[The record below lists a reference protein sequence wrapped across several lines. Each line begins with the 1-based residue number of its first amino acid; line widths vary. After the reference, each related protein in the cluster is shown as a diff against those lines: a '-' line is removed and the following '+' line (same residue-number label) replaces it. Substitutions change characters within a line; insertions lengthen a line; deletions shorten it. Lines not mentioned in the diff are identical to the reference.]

1 MDQVRPIR
9 IAVLLIILSALVAYT
24 YILRYRDVVPPPLP
38 DLSGIPSGIG
48 DYAST
53 DNHQPAEA
61 LRLLGADATVSRS
74 YRNSEGHTVQFFLGY
89 FVKQQENSQIHSPK
103 HCYPG
108 SGWNIVRESS
118 VRLRLAGNE
127 VPVKDLVISDGKDVQ
142 EVVYWFDTQGGV
154 ITDEFVLKW
163 YQMKSALLRKP
174 QAAAFIRFS
183 TEISPASPERSRGE
197 LIRFIES
204 ITPLITTSLREHA
217 AAETKRRSG

>member
-1 MDQVRPIR
+1 MDQVRSIR
-9 IAVLLIILSALVAYT
+9 IAILLIFLSALVAYT
-24 YILRYRDVVPPPLP
+24 YILRYREVAPPLPP
-38 DLSGIPSGIG
+38 DLSGIPAGMG

-53 DNHQPAEA
+53 DEYQPAEA
-61 LRLLGADATVSRS
+61 LRLLGADATVFRS

-89 FVKQQENSQIHSPK
+89 FGTQQENSQIHSPK

-108 SGWNIVRESS
+108 AGWDIVREGS
-118 VRLRLAGNE
+118 VRLRLPGSE
-127 VPVKDLVISDGKDVQ
+127 VPVKDLIISDGRDVQ
-142 EVVYWFDTQGGV
+142 EVVYWFDTRSGV

-183 TEISPASPERSRGE
+183 TEISPDSPERSREE

-204 ITPLITTSLREHA
+204 ITPLITASLREHA
-217 AAETKRRSG
+217 AGTDRRS